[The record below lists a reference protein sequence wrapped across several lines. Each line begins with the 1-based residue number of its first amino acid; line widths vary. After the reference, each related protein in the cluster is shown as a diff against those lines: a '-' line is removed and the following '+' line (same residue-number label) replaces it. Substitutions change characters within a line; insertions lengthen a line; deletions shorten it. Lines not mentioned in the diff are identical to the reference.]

1 MLTLYEYA
9 FMHVQ
14 LSQRVLFQQLKQFYN
29 HHFPLGIGMMQF
41 SGSRYYPF
49 SFFFS
54 GGRAQLDGLHYPR
67 QGLLGYL
74 GLDP

>member
-1 MLTLYEYA
+1 
-9 FMHVQ
+9 MHVQ

-49 SFFFS
+49 SFFFPVAVPNWMDFTTLV
-54 GGRAQLDGLHYPR
+54 RVF
-67 QGLLGYL
+67 
-74 GLDP
+74 